1 MSIGLI
7 ESPHCLDFEASPV
20 YSVEIDEQVPVPL
33 HRHTFYEITIVM
45 GGTGRHEADGQSLDV
60 APLDVFIV
68 PVNSSH
74 RWSST
79 RELSILNIYYSPAHF
94 TFPVASM
101 GPTSLYAML
110 FFASEFFES
119 DHLRATT
126 HFRIQKPT
134 LDRIL
139 KEFSDAAIF
148 KKINDFSMSKDRKD
162 HLLSEIYFEESQ
174 RLFTEGSLL
183 KVIASLTV
191 DYLNS
196 RSLATGKRL
205 HPMIYRMAEVLDKA
219 AMAGTTPEIAG
230 QAATLGISPEYLTR
244 LFNDGIGLSPLKFF
258 NKRRLSYAKRE
269 ILGSSSSMTQIAQRF
284 GFADAA
290 HFSNSF
296 KDHFK
301 LTPSEYR
308 QKAGQTPMQPGK
320 ALPPRH

>member
-7 ESPHCLDFEASPV
+7 ESPHRLDFGASPV

-45 GGTGRHEADGQSLDV
+45 SGTGRHEADGHSIDV

-68 PVNSSH
+68 PVNSTH
-74 RWSST
+74 RWIYT

-94 TFPVASM
+94 TFPVASV

-126 HFRIQKPT
+126 HFRIQKST
-134 LDRIL
+134 LSRIL

-148 KKINDFSMSKDRKD
+148 KKINDSSMSKDSKD
-162 HLLSEIYFEESQ
+162 RLLSEIYFEDSQ
-174 RLFTEGSLL
+174 RLFNEGALL

-191 DYLNS
+191 DYLTS
-196 RSLATGKRL
+196 RSLTAGKRL
-205 HPMIYRMAEVLDKA
+205 HPTIYRMAEILDKA
-219 AMAGTTPEIAG
+219 AMSGTAPEIAA
-230 QAATLGISPEYLTR
+230 QAAMLGISSEYLTR
-244 LFNDGIGLSPLKFF
+244 LFTDGIGLSPLKFF
-258 NKRRLSYAKRE
+258 NKRRLSYAKRD
-269 ILGSSSSMTQIAQRF
+269 ILGRSASMTQIAQRF

-296 KDHFK
+296 REHFDMTPSKYRQNFGQLIAGSKRSHFK
-301 LTPSEYR
+301 
-308 QKAGQTPMQPGK
+308 
-320 ALPPRH
+320 